1 MTSENPTFSDVCGL
15 KNPKNRLDRGAGP
28 SSVLLDNVGV
38 EDGAGP
44 SSVVVDVVCQ
54 RKEGGSSIALEDV
67 VGAGPSSAG
76 NEMNWPS
83 TVLAEHLEQKK
94 ERILTSKL
102 RPVGLVSRPTI
113 AMQHQDAVTSQSRAN
128 AGKVLMHDAQK
139 LPDASSQYKELNGR
153 PNGIGSRIGKLKSS
167 KPLKNKLGQSF
178 KKPKNLDDLEAT
190 PKSKILGKKQSLMHN
205 YLAPSA
211 PKDQ

>member
-1 MTSENPTFSDVCGL
+1 MYLFSE
-15 KNPKNRLDRGAGP
+15 
-28 SSVLLDNVGV
+28 
-38 EDGAGP
+38 
-44 SSVVVDVVCQ
+44 
-54 RKEGGSSIALEDV
+54 
-67 VGAGPSSAG
+67 
-76 NEMNWPS
+76 
-83 TVLAEHLEQKK
+83 H
-94 ERILTSKL
+94 
-102 RPVGLVSRPTI
+102 
-113 AMQHQDAVTSQSRAN
+113 HDAVTSQPKAY
-128 AGKVLMHDAQK
+128 AGRVLMHDAPK
-139 LPDASSQYKELNGR
+139 LPDASSQHKELNGR